1 VKSKRKITY
10 PEYMLEGYVLP
21 DPKRPHENLPRSLR
35 GKSLTQQLLA
45 DEAIRLNLKRRF
57 KKKMQAAGGWH
68 EKKGKDG
75 KTRVPNKTSK
85 VARPLPA
92 RARESQ
98 PILSA
103 RMAGSV
109 GPSRSPSRSVP
120 LRSRWKAPASS
131 GCCTVHL
138 CPSGGPLRHA
148 QPHS

>member
-1 VKSKRKITY
+1 
-10 PEYMLEGYVLP
+10 MLP
-21 DPKRPHENLPRSLR
+21 DPKRPQENLPRSLR

-68 EKKGKDG
+68 EKRGKDG
-75 KTRVPNKTSK
+75 KTRVPDKTSK
-85 VARPLPA
+85 VARPVPA

-109 GPSRSPSRSVP
+109 GPSRSPLEERSIKEQIESARIERLLHGPP
-120 LRSRWKAPASS
+120 LPLGRPAPA
-131 GCCTVHL
+131 
-138 CPSGGPLRHA
+138 CPAP
-148 QPHS
+148 